1 MHPAAYVYA
10 SQNREVI
17 FGFSRLAP
25 DPECAQERPKKM
37 LTRFCARYTFRS
49 AILKDRLTS
58 ATARLSV
65 NSSIDHGAAARR
77 LMRPKCAAFALRK
90 WNDESSTR
98 PGAAI
103 LISVTAKASSWLDDF
118 APKF

>member
-1 MHPAAYVYA
+1 
-10 SQNREVI
+10 
-17 FGFSRLAP
+17 
-25 DPECAQERPKKM
+25 M
-37 LTRFCARYTFRS
+37 LTRFCARYTFMS

-65 NSSIDHGAAARR
+65 NSSIDHGAPARR

-103 LISVTAKASSWLDDF
+103 LISVAAKASSWLDDF
-118 APKF
+118 APKFLELHAHLVRLMQGSEAAGAVLASHSAANCTIGAR